1 MKNLIFV
8 IMLTGSQVFGQTLPE
23 NVKALLE
30 QVQFGANNELLIS
43 GKSARDLQE
52 FVLESGAELVPILV
66 RGDNE
71 PLQAEK
77 LVQAAVDYLNG
88 REYLSFSASLF
99 EEIGMGHLEPEL
111 GSRLM
116 SPSTDSKEGFIPINY
131 TNPQLASALRNAL
144 PRYANNPHK
153 AAFIEKVLSGKAR
166 DEYLRWSELQG
177 VQPMN
182 PILDVRSTSKKQS
195 RTTGKS
201 GQTTPSPSLRSAD
214 PTQAVASANQPAST
228 LWSVVAVLIVAV
240 IGLLWLVLKWR
251 K

>member
-23 NVKALLE
+23 NVKAILE
-30 QVQFGANNELLIS
+30 RVQFGANNELLIS
-43 GKSARDLQE
+43 GKSAKDLQE
-52 FVLESGAELVPILV
+52 FVLKSGTELVPILL
-66 RGDNE
+66 RGDND

-99 EEIGMGHLEPEL
+99 EEIGMGHLKPEL

-144 PRYANNPHK
+144 PRYANNHHK
-153 AAFIEKVLSGKAR
+153 VAFIEKVLSGKAR
-166 DEYLRWSELQG
+166 DEYLRWSALQG
-177 VQPMN
+177 VQPIK
-182 PILDVRSTSKKQS
+182 PIADVRATSKKQS
-195 RTTGKS
+195 PTTSKS
-201 GQTTPSPSLRSAD
+201 GPTAPSPSLKSAD
-214 PTQAVASANQPAST
+214 PTQAVASTNQPASMS
-228 LWSVVAVLIVAV
+228 WSVLIAVIMAV
-240 IGLLWLVLKWR
+240 IGLLWLLLKWR